1 MADGPSGGCL
11 CGAITYRITR
21 PRIDA
26 GYCHCRICRQAS
38 GSPVVAWL
46 TVPAD
51 GFAYTSG
58 TPVTFHSTAHG
69 RRDFCGAC
77 GTQLVFRSTNKPDE
91 VDVTIASLDDPAAV
105 APEYHIWR
113 ESRIPW
119 FETADA
125 LPRHDRSER

>member
-1 MADGPSGGCL
+1 MGEPLSGGCL
-11 CGAITYRITR
+11 CGAIAYRIAA
-21 PRIDA
+21 PPIDA
-26 GYCHCRICRQAS
+26 GYCHCRICRHAS
-38 GSPVVAWL
+38 AAPVVPWL

-51 GFAYTSG
+51 GFAYTAG
-58 TPVTFHSTAHG
+58 RPVVYSSSDHG
-69 RRDFCGAC
+69 RREFCGAC
-77 GTQLVFRSTNKPDE
+77 GTQLVFRSDKLLGE
-91 VDVTIASLDDPAAV
+91 VDVTIASLADPAAV

>member
-1 MADGPSGGCL
+1 M
-11 CGAITYRITR
+11 
-21 PRIDA
+21 A
-26 GYCHCRICRQAS
+26 GYCHCRICRHAS
-38 GSPVVAWL
+38 GAPVGAWL

-51 GFAYTSG
+51 GFTYTAGS
-58 TPVTFHSTAHG
+58 PVTFHSTAHG

-91 VDVTIASLDDPAAV
+91 IDITIASLADPAAV